1 MAPPSATQLT
11 KPQVQQMRDWRMKY
25 GQSVPQKTVRNMS
38 TKDNP
43 GTLPINLYAHAQP
56 TNEPLDFSKITEN
69 VAHTATHHANTN
81 DLLYSTGDV
90 VFLASD
96 ANSGRMMIYQLQEN
110 VNASTKKARAT
121 IFEGDPFNPL
131 IFTEEGV
138 VEINAKEISGS
149 LVETVA
155 GDSNLELT
163 ENEFLIYQ
171 SRMIECVD
179 AVTIEEAREIRE
191 RQDIDEESAADT
203 RPRRARKRPHT
214 DDFIYYD

>member
-1 MAPPSATQLT
+1 ML
-11 KPQVQQMRDWRMKY
+11 QQK
-25 GQSVPQKTVRNMS
+25 
-38 TKDNP
+38 
-43 GTLPINLYAHAQP
+43 
-56 TNEPLDFSKITEN
+56 SKS
-69 VAHTATHHANTN
+69 HH
-81 DLLYSTGDV
+81 
-90 VFLASD
+90 
-96 ANSGRMMIYQLQEN
+96 
-110 VNASTKKARAT
+110 
-121 IFEGDPFNPL
+121 FNPL

-191 RQDIDEESAADT
+191 RQDIDEENAADT
-203 RPRRARKRPHT
+203 RPRCARKRPHT